1 MKKNYIVKQVKI
13 PEAEK
18 DYPNLYNWNGAV
30 EKSAAWAAKMDM
42 MHFSHDDEFKIEH
55 LKQYVDCYEV
65 QASDLE
71 DVFRITN
78 LWDDPDAVFTINPGH
93 STSVGDLIV
102 DKSTGDHFAVC
113 DYGFK
118 LLGITGVAA

>member
-30 EKSAAWAAKMDM
+30 KKSSAWAAKMDM
-42 MHFSHDDEFKIEH
+42 MHFSHDDEFNIKH
-55 LKQYVDCYEV
+55 LKQYKDCYEV

-93 STSVGDLIV
+93 STSVGDIIV
-102 DKSTGDHFAVC
+102 DKSTGDHFVVC
-113 DYGFK
+113 DFGFK